1 MQNMYLFVLIL
12 PILEYSLLGI
22 GLMRKCFFI
31 FMCFILVT
39 GCTKKEKEIKT
50 IIEKNN
56 KTCVTINYPIT
67 KISKLDQEIKNT
79 VQKRYEDFLE
89 QQKEFLSISKNA
101 EFNMDYTYH
110 EIENRYINITLQS
123 FSNSNLLS
131 TARND
136 VDTFVYDKNKNSF
149 LTLNDIVAKSEQNK
163 LKKVILKQLQKH
175 YPDCLLIDQVK
186 ENLSDFSHIYFTF
199 DEENFWFYFE
209 PYEIAAGYFEIIKIS
224 IPVEQIGLTIDISE
238 GKTNKEWKEI
248 ETTTKIIDPYK
259 KSIAITFDDGPSRYT
274 NKLLDILKKYDASA
288 TFFVIGNKV
297 EIYSDTMRRM
307 VKEGNEIGNHSY
319 NHKWLTKLNEEE
331 FLSQINMTQQIIKK
345 ITGFT
350 PRLMRPTYGACNQTL
365 RKRSKLQIVM
375 WDVDTRDWET
385 HNISKILKQTI
396 KNTKDGSII
405 LMHDTKENTV
415 ILLEKLLK
423 ELKSKDYQFVT
434 VSELEKIKQIKQNE
448 K

>member
-1 MQNMYLFVLIL
+1 M
-12 PILEYSLLGI
+12 
-22 GLMRKCFFI
+22 
-31 FMCFILVT
+31 
-39 GCTKKEKEIKT
+39 
-50 IIEKNN
+50 
-56 KTCVTINYPIT
+56 
-67 KISKLDQEIKNT
+67 
-79 VQKRYEDFLE
+79 
-89 QQKEFLSISKNA
+89 
-101 EFNMDYTYH
+101 
-110 EIENRYINITLQS
+110 
-123 FSNSNLLS
+123 
-131 TARND
+131 
-136 VDTFVYDKNKNSF
+136 
-149 LTLNDIVAKSEQNK
+149 
-163 LKKVILKQLQKH
+163 
-175 YPDCLLIDQVK
+175 
-186 ENLSDFSHIYFTF
+186 SDFSHIHFTF

-274 NKLLDILKKYDASA
+274 NKLLDILKKYDANA

-319 NHKWLTKLNEEE
+319 NHKWLTKLNEDE

-415 ILLEKLLK
+415 LLLEKLLK

>member
-1 MQNMYLFVLIL
+1 
-12 PILEYSLLGI
+12 
-22 GLMRKCFFI
+22 
-31 FMCFILVT
+31 
-39 GCTKKEKEIKT
+39 
-50 IIEKNN
+50 
-56 KTCVTINYPIT
+56 
-67 KISKLDQEIKNT
+67 
-79 VQKRYEDFLE
+79 
-89 QQKEFLSISKNA
+89 
-101 EFNMDYTYH
+101 
-110 EIENRYINITLQS
+110 
-123 FSNSNLLS
+123 
-131 TARND
+131 
-136 VDTFVYDKNKNSF
+136 
-149 LTLNDIVAKSEQNK
+149 
-163 LKKVILKQLQKH
+163 
-175 YPDCLLIDQVK
+175 
-186 ENLSDFSHIYFTF
+186 
-199 DEENFWFYFE
+199 
-209 PYEIAAGYFEIIKIS
+209 
-224 IPVEQIGLTIDISE
+224 
-238 GKTNKEWKEI
+238 
-248 ETTTKIIDPYK
+248 
-259 KSIAITFDDGPSRYT
+259 
-274 NKLLDILKKYDASA
+274 
-288 TFFVIGNKV
+288 
-297 EIYSDTMRRM
+297 MRRM